1 MNEDGNS
8 RSKPK
13 MKKIETLEPRCSNG
27 QKSSQLR
34 DTTVRPVEG
43 MEGEENVTGRSC
55 EVQTE
60 TELEDF
66 EEKAE
71 VEEYMKVAFPMA
83 ILNVTK

>member
-13 MKKIETLEPRCSNG
+13 MKKTETLEPRCANG
-27 QKSSQLR
+27 QTSSQLR

-43 MEGEENVTGRSC
+43 KEGEENVTGRGC
-55 EVQTE
+55 EVETE

-66 EEKAE
+66 EAKAE
-71 VEEYMKVAFPMA
+71 GEKYMKVAFPMA
-83 ILNVTK
+83 ISNETK